1 MTNPLRV
8 GITGGIGSGKSA
20 VTDRLLPLGV
30 HIVDADIVAREVV
43 EAGSPALRA
52 IARRFGEEILLDD
65 GTLDRAALRRIVF
78 SDPKERQ
85 WLEALTHPLIGQSIA
100 QQLAEA
106 TSPYAVLSSPLLLEG
121 SQSEFVEHVVVV
133 DVPESTQ
140 VARTITRDSNSEE
153 LVRSIMAAQ
162 MSRENRLAKADSVI
176 DNNGSLENL
185 DAQVMDLHERLLALA
200 TSSSAE
206 A

>member
-20 VTDRLLPLGV
+20 VTDRLLPFGV

-43 EAGSPALRA
+43 EAGSPALKE
-52 IARRFGEEILLDD
+52 IAGRYGKEILLDD

-85 WLEALTHPLIGQSIA
+85 WLEALTHPLIRQSIA
-100 QQLAEA
+100 QQLKDA

-121 SQSEFVEHVVVV
+121 SQSEFVEHVVVI

-176 DNNGSLENL
+176 DNNGTLEDL
-185 DAQVMDLHERLLALA
+185 DAQVIALHEKLLALA
-200 TSSSAE
+200 ANTNVE
-206 A
+206 I

>member
-20 VTDRLLPLGV
+20 VTDRLLPFGV

-43 EAGSPALRA
+43 EAGSPALKE
-52 IARRFGEEILLDD
+52 IAGRHGKEILLDD

-100 QQLAEA
+100 QQLKDA

-121 SQSEFVEHVVVV
+121 SQSEFVEHVVVI

-176 DNNGSLENL
+176 DNNGTLEDL
-185 DAQVMDLHERLLALA
+185 DAQVIALHEKLLALA
-200 TSSSAE
+200 ANTNVE
-206 A
+206 I